1 MADTPQSLGIRFP
14 LYIGGFSLA
23 LNPATMSEV
32 PFRAETAERM
42 ANSFGV
48 IDRPYLFTSQLNGG
62 TGAGPDVVQKFVW
75 TLSWPNVNS
84 SDYQIFTEI
93 ESLPNYF
100 NFCPWKSLYET
111 FSGDATSTDFFLL
124 RQIASVVLTPPAGVT
139 WTPVTKVNGSVV
151 TNPTF
156 STGDATLGTTKAHFA
171 AAPSAV
177 ASNIRISYTPL
188 FQVRVVSPKRDFATP
203 FTETRS
209 LSLEE
214 I

>member
-1 MADTPQSLGIRFP
+1 MPTPQDLGIRFP
-14 LYIGGFSLA
+14 IYLGGYNLA
-23 LNPATMSEV
+23 LTPATMSEV

-42 ANSFGV
+42 ANTFGV
-48 IDRPYLFTSQLNGG
+48 IDRPYVFTSQLNGG
-62 TGAGPDVVQKFVW
+62 TGAGPDVVQKFAW
-75 TLSWPNVNS
+75 TLAWPNVNS
-84 SDYQIFTEI
+84 SDYDTYAEI
-93 ESLPNYF
+93 ESLPGYF
-100 NFCPWKSLYET
+100 DFCLWKSLIET

-124 RQIASVVLTPPAGVT
+124 RRIASVALTPPAGVT
-139 WTPVTKVNGSVV
+139 WTPVTKVNGTIV

-156 STGDATLGTTKAHFA
+156 STGDTTLGTTKAHFG

-188 FQVRVVSPKRDFATP
+188 FSVRVVSPKRDLSIP
-203 FTETRS
+203 FTEART